1 MNREELYNKLTEK
14 EKIMLNDIKNKL
26 LIIQKYENKSKLN
39 YQ

>member
-26 LIIQKYENKSKLN
+26 LMIQKYENKSKLN